1 MKNGSA
7 LLYVV
12 LAVLVFSSILSFV
25 FSKTSNGELLQ
36 LTYIK
41 EIGNFYGNL
50 YTEQYIDMIETFT
63 PATDIVGE

>member
-12 LAVLVFSSILSFV
+12 LAILIFSSILSFV

-41 EIGNFYGNL
+41 EIEIFYDDL
-50 YTEQYIDMIETFT
+50 YNEQYPDMIEAFT
-63 PATDIVGE
+63 PATNIVQ